1 MSIKETMTKFAAVA
15 SDPKAQM
22 KKYLDAGKKVVLVA
36 PYYAPEEI
44 VDSMGAVPMGVWGA
58 DTELNEAKRYFPAF
72 LCSIAQSI
80 VELGMK
86 GEYEGA
92 SALIVPSLCDTLKV
106 LGQNFKVAVPSIPFI
121 PMNYP
126 QNRKPEFGAK
136 YCMAGYMKLAE
147 QLELALNTSFR
158 DEKLKESIKTYNEH
172 NALMRKAAE
181 LMSSRG
187 VSAKDRSD
195 VFKSAQF
202 MTKAEHSELLK
213 ELIEELEAQQP
224 KQAKLPVYITGIIA
238 DNPQLNG
245 IIDGCGY
252 TIAGDD
258 IAAQS
263 RGYRVDAPEAATAS
277 ASLVAKYQ
285 AQDNDSILFDPA
297 KKHVDFV
304 VSQAKACGAKGIIFV
319 LTKFCDPEEF
329 DYPMIKKACE
339 AAGMPLVKIETDRQM
354 VNYEQARTALET
366 FAEIL

>member
-1 MSIKETMTKFAAVA
+1 MSIKNTMAKFTAVA
-15 SDPKAQM
+15 SDPKSQM
-22 KKYLDAGKKVVLVA
+22 KKYLAEGKKVVLVA

-44 VDSMGAVPMGVWGA
+44 VDSMGAVPMSVYGA
-58 DTELNEAKRYFPAF
+58 DMELNESKRYFPAF

-80 VELGMK
+80 VELGIK
-86 GEYEGA
+86 GEYDGA

-126 QNRKPEFGAK
+126 QNRVPEFGAK
-136 YCMAGYMKLAE
+136 YCLAGYQRLAE
-147 QLELALNTSFR
+147 KLEEVLGTAFR
-158 DEKLKESIKTYNEH
+158 DEKLKESIKVYNKH
-172 NALMRKAAE
+172 NDLMRRAAALMGRK
-181 LMSSRG
+181 G
-187 VSAKDRSD
+187 ISAKDRSD
-195 VFKSAQF
+195 VFKSAMF
-202 MTKAEHSELLK
+202 MTKAEHNELLK
-213 ELIEELEAQQP
+213 ELIEELSLMDDKKAD
-224 KQAKLPVYITGIIA
+224 LPVYVTGIIA
-238 DNPQLNG
+238 DNPELNA

-263 RGYRVDAPEAATAS
+263 RGYRVDAPEAHTGTM
-277 ASLVAKYQ
+277 SLVKKYQ
-285 AQDNDSILFDPA
+285 AQDNDSILYDPA
-297 KKHVDFV
+297 KKHVDYV
-304 VSQAKACGAKGIIFV
+304 VKEAKACGAKGIIFV